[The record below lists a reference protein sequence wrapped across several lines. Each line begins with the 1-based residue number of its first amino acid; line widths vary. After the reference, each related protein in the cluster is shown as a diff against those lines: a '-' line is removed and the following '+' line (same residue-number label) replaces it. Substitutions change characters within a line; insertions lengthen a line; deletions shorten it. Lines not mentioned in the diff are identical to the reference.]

1 MHMCERCGKLTSA
14 EHVGNEGMREIGQVI
29 HPNAQL
35 LLLLLGLTL
44 TTIGVAR
51 RADLDVVANDS
62 LDDRAN
68 TSEEKNQSE
77 PVVPNVCSNHGL
89 KRSE

>member
-1 MHMCERCGKLTSA
+1 MNMCLCGGKRTSC
-14 EHVGNEGMREIGQVI
+14 EEFGYTWMREVGQVV
-29 HPNAQL
+29 HPSVQL

-44 TTIGVAR
+44 ATVGVAR

-68 TSEEKNQSE
+68 TGEEKNQSE